1 MKTFESEFDKLL
13 NMLKA
18 GENFAFSRFSDGEL
32 FMLQNKTLILA
43 EKHYVTG
50 DIKGANI
57 YTEEEQKEF
66 LPERD
71 SFYRERLIEC
81 YMHNQTNYFKGI
93 CTGTDPHVG
102 DENFKWMIDFH
113 DGDHENLTFSNLL
126 INANY
131 KRFIE
136 EMVPLFVDRDILY
149 VANKKAK
156 IYSLPFDVK
165 KVFEIGT
172 NCVINDYGTAEDVR
186 NYIEENNIEN
196 HIILCSA
203 ASLSNYV
210 IYECFKENQN
220 NTFIDIGSC
229 LNPLLGL
236 EGWVHTRGY
245 LTHYWL
251 DKHSPFGTQ
260 VDVWQTIS

>member
-113 DGDHENLTFSNLL
+113 RGDHENLTFSNLL
-126 INANY
+126 I
-131 KRFIE
+131 
-136 EMVPLFVDRDILY
+136 
-149 VANKKAK
+149 
-156 IYSLPFDVK
+156 
-165 KVFEIGT
+165 
-172 NCVINDYGTAEDVR
+172 
-186 NYIEENNIEN
+186 
-196 HIILCSA
+196 
-203 ASLSNYV
+203 
-210 IYECFKENQN
+210 
-220 NTFIDIGSC
+220 
-229 LNPLLGL
+229 
-236 EGWVHTRGY
+236 
-245 LTHYWL
+245 
-251 DKHSPFGTQ
+251 KHHK
-260 VDVWQTIS
+260 